1 MKSLNIK
8 AFAGL
13 LFLLLVM
20 AAALFL
26 SSWSIYYWQA
36 WVFLGIFGVSVF
48 AITLY
53 LVRKDP
59 KLLERRVQAGPIA
72 EKEKSQKVIQSLAQV
87 AFIAIIIFPAID
99 HRFGWSVVPLL
110 AVLVGDILVLF
121 GLFIVFRVFKENT
134 FTSATIEVGDGQKV
148 ISTGP
153 YSRVRHPMYSGAIIM
168 LLGVPLSL
176 GSWWGLIAVIP
187 IVAVIVVRLLDEE
200 KFLVKNLSGYAE
212 YKNKVKYRLIPF
224 VF

>member
-36 WVFLGIFGVSVF
+36 WVFLGIFGISVF

-72 EKEKSQKVIQSLAQV
+72 EKEKSQKIIQSLAQL
-87 AFIAIIIFPAID
+87 AFIVIIVFPAID
-99 HRFGWSVVPLL
+99 HRFGWSATPLP
-110 AVLVGDILVLF
+110 AVLVGNVLVLF
-121 GLFIVFRVFKENT
+121 GLYIVFCVFKENT

-153 YSRVRHPMYSGAIIM
+153 YGRVRHPMYSGALIM
-168 LLGVPLSL
+168 LFGVPLAL

-187 IVAVIVVRLLDEE
+187 IAAVIVWRLFDEE
-200 KFLVKNLSGYAE
+200 SFLEKNLRDYLDYE
-212 YKNKVKYRLIPF
+212 KKVKYRLIPF
-224 VF
+224 VW